1 MYFKY
6 YKQPSICIW
15 LVFSFFISTYFY
27 EQCFLFV
34 SAAVAIIHVN
44 QHSLYTY
51 RQPLQKKSNP
61 FHASLYSKK
70 KYNSN
75 IINTGS
81 AADTPWSNAFN
92 FKRIWGT
99 EIDPRTGILSSHI
112 KAGNLLSNWGHGPN
126 IDLEI
131 NYSSNAYADTDK
143 LGYGWKWNLTYFNPI
158 THQLT
163 TSTGQNFYL
172 QQKNN
177 SQWFPLYHKLKDIL
191 IMTDKNHL
199 IITYANGLRETLDDA
214 GYETSLEQQNG
225 WSVHFFYQAGTH
237 LLQSV
242 TDDEHHS
249 ILLNYKENYIKV
261 ISKNS
266 EGQPVSVLI
275 HKEKGKIR
283 SITLPVQDNDY
294 RYSIRFY
301 YTGHLITKV
310 SYPTGLKKTFTYN
323 CNDEMKIH
331 RLVNKSA
338 VSLCVVTAKTV
349 DPGAGQPLMTTHYR
363 YTQTNSNEHNYLG
376 FNAGLEQHISTFK
389 DILFEAP
396 VSYTYRTLEDN
407 GITQEIRT
415 YNKYHLLID
424 DQQISDHT
432 WHKLSEVQS
441 LFCRT
446 DQRDGCAHSSFADL
460 PATYS
465 QPLKIVTK
473 LWDDKDTS
481 GLPAITSETSQYDQ
495 QGRVV
500 SHTDSYGRFTKI
512 HYCPAS
518 GDTACPAAPKEWPF
532 SNLTES
538 AVLYPAH
545 TDDSATVYL
554 PPVITYNYYR
564 KQPNRFGNGYIL
576 IMDHQIQRS
585 GQQYR
590 ITIRR
595 YYQDKSNA
603 FNYGL
608 LKQTI
613 FTGNI
618 KPSAKLASVIQDYYY
633 TKSLD
638 NCSKTT
644 WSAIELNTNKKRLS
658 SYITTSLFTNHILQ
672 DIDPSGQNVVRYHY
686 DIWDRPIQTDMAL
699 GTAFAARSHYEY
711 TISPALNQVLVTA
724 ANGMQS
730 KIIFDGSGR
739 QLMTFNEAVST
750 AGKAMPGHWI
760 LKHKTTYDQYG
771 RSAAQSVY
779 LFNASNKLYALTTT
793 QEYDDSGRVTKVY
806 LPDKETAVTLYDD
819 TDRCVISYKKSSYGK
834 RSALLVVKS
843 NLLYKPIKQWVLPAS
858 NNPLP
863 SLKTICSGHYLQTDL
878 AEMHL
883 SQMTYDGFGR
893 LMTVTD
899 PMKHIVK
906 KHYNTLGQL
915 TDITDPVGDKI
926 HYIYDLTGHIIQR
939 WAQPASGGNYLLSSA
954 QYNAAGELLWRA
966 GEDGQHTVFTYTEDG
981 KPASSVSPAGHTA
994 VVKYNKL
1001 GLPIATFLDGK
1012 LRSQFTYDHVTM
1024 LITHQQDMTGK
1035 TEFIYDDDGLI
1046 RKQLHTE
1053 KNSHLN
1059 YKLLWYYDDNRRSIS
1074 VTDIAKNKTY
1084 SVYDRLG
1091 RVTNILYQ
1099 QNHSKKKQI
1108 LSTFIYD
1115 DFSRVIAIQYGSGVH
1130 RSVHYDRL
1138 GHADM
1143 VTDTLNNALLSR
1155 WSFHYDLFDNITAKT
1170 YQTKNQLASFHYQYD
1185 ALDNLVRMTC
1195 SGTSANVLCPRDTVF
1210 KHSGLKNAPIIT
1222 EQNYYFTPLNRLFRL
1237 HEQLQN
1243 SSQQQTLSKVTDYR
1257 YTDASSPL
1265 RLQIISTSWDNHS
1278 PVTHHFNYD
1287 IMGNMTTD
1295 GEGNHI
1301 AYNAFNQIRRVA
1313 KPDGQQSNYTYNS
1326 SGKEVMEKSSAGT
1339 SYLFYRGH
1347 HLINETVISPEQD
1360 IHIIGYQGAAKTID
1374 GIIHTYNESNYK
1386 GDVVAILT
1394 RSEKNHNIY
1403 KLSQRNIYSPY
1414 GMRWHDES
1422 EIKPLYQQTLMGF
1435 DGERTDPATGWQF
1448 LGAGHRTYNPGQRY
1462 FVSED
1467 PAGGGYGFG
1476 SNNPIMNSDPTGN
1489 IPKWISTIFKWF
1501 GYAGSFGFNALH
1513 AKWAHI
1519 AGTVITTGLTI
1530 ATLGASAYTYGGSV
1544 IASAI
1549 TAGATI
1555 AGSVPVVASVIPA
1568 NKGLNIA
1575 ASVIGG
1581 IGMATMAV
1589 TAAVDAGLFFT
1600 LSTPSSM
1607 AKTVMNIPQIE
1618 LKTLHMHMLGLLGM
1632 PALTEQDETWYMLN
1646 FMSHLEG
1653 MMPTILTRKDDNLF
1667 FRITTIETLGTVW
1680 STLKSLENGDRN
1692 IIECDFG
1699 CVLATAKVTKQPINF
1714 NYIHSFFKAKM
1725 HLMNYELSIDITG
1738 SEYDSKLKNYLNAY
1752 FTLLKSVSN
1761 NGKLLAFP
1769 GRTSSLE
1776 QVIQTPG
1783 EIHAVTTTFHTQ
1795 LIHRI
1800 TNELWATYDFKED
1813 AASYCV
1819 GKAWYIEDLLFSH
1832 LGVGEE
1838 EDKSIPRDIFYSLVL
1853 AEGM

>member
-1 MYFKY
+1 MYFQY
-6 YKQPSICIW
+6 HKQHVIFILLIFLLCI
-15 LVFSFFISTYFY
+15 LLFFYQ
-27 EQCFLFV
+27 QCFS
-34 SAAVAIIHVN
+34 SALAASVMQHINLDNLHIHQN
-44 QHSLYTY
+44 TFL
-51 RQPLQKKSNP
+51 KKNHLLP
-61 FHASLYSKK
+61 ATLNNKK

-75 IINTGS
+75 IITTGS
-81 AADTPWSNAFN
+81 GTDTPWSNAFN
-92 FKRIWGT
+92 FKKIWGT
-99 EIDPRTGILSSHI
+99 EIDPRTGILSAHV

-199 IITYANGLRETLDDA
+199 VITYANGLRETLDDA

-225 WSVHFFYQAGTH
+225 WSVHFSYQPGTH

-275 HKEKGKIR
+275 CKKKGKVR
-283 SITLPVQDNDY
+283 AVKLPVQNNDD

-301 YTGHLITKV
+301 YTGHLITQV

-323 CNDEMKIH
+323 CNDEMKI
-331 RLVNKSA
+331 RMPVNA
-338 VSLCVVTAKTV
+338 ATVSLCVVSGKTV
-349 DPGAGQPLMTTHYR
+349 DPGAGQPLMITHYR

-389 DILFEAP
+389 DMLFEAP

-500 SHTDSYGRFTKI
+500 SHTDSYGRLTKI
-512 HYCPAS
+512 HYCPTS

-590 ITIRR
+590 ITTRR

-633 TKSLD
+633 TKSTD
-638 NCSKTT
+638 NRSKTT

-658 SYITTSLFTNHILQ
+658 SYITTSLFTNHVLQ
-672 DIDPSGQNVVRYHY
+672 NIDASGQNVTRHHY
-686 DIWDRPIQTDMAL
+686 DLWDRLIQTDTTV
-699 GTAFAARSHYEY
+699 GTPFASSNHYQY
-711 TISPALNQVLVTA
+711 TISPLLNQVLVTA

-730 KIIFDGSGR
+730 KVIFDGAGR
-739 QLMTFNEAVST
+739 QLMTFDEAVSA
-750 AGKAMPGHWI
+750 AGKAMSGHWI
-760 LKHKTTYDQYG
+760 LKDKTTYDQYG
-771 RSAAQSVY
+771 RSASQSVY
-779 LFNASNKLYALTTT
+779 LFDASNKLYALTTT
-793 QEYDDSGRVTKVY
+793 QEYDDSGRVKKIH
-806 LPDKETAVTLYDD
+806 LPDQETAVTLYND
-819 TDRCVISYKKSSYGK
+819 TDRCVVSYQKSSSGK
-834 RSALLVVKS
+834 RSAVSVVKS
-843 NLLYKPIKQWVLPAS
+843 NLLYKPVRQWVLPA
-858 NNPLP
+858 NDDPLP
-863 SLKTICSGHYLQTDL
+863 SLKTICARKNLQT
-878 AEMHL
+878 ASSKIRL

-893 LMTVTD
+893 LIKSTD
-899 PMKHIVK
+899 PMGHIVK
-906 KHYNTLGQL
+906 KHYNAPGQL
-915 TDITDPVGDKI
+915 TDVTDPVGDKI
-926 HYIYDLTGHIIQR
+926 HYVYDLTGHTIQS
-939 WAQPASGGNYLLSSA
+939 WAQPVSGGNYLLSSA
-954 QYNAAGELLWRA
+954 KYNAAGELLWKA
-966 GEDGQHTVFTYTEDG
+966 GEDGQHTIFTYSEYG
-981 KPASSVSPAGHTA
+981 KPVYSTSPAGHTA
-994 VVKYNKL
+994 TVKYNQL
-1001 GLPIATFLDGK
+1001 GLPVATFLDGK
-1012 LRSQFTYDHVTM
+1012 LQSQFTYDHVTM
-1024 LITHQQDMTGK
+1024 LITRQQDMTG
-1035 TEFIYDDDGLI
+1035 TAEFIYDDDGLI
-1046 RKQLHTE
+1046 RQQLHKE
-1053 KNSHLN
+1053 KNGYLN
-1059 YKLLWYYDDNRRSIS
+1059 YNLYWYYDNNRRSIS
-1074 VTDIAKNKTY
+1074 VTDISKNKTQT
-1084 SVYDRLG
+1084 VYDVFG
-1091 RVTNILYQ
+1091 RVTNTLYQ
-1099 QNHSKKKQI
+1099 QDYSKKKQI
-1108 LSTFIYD
+1108 LSTFTYD
-1115 DFSRVIAIQYGSGVH
+1115 DFSRVVTIQYGSGMH
-1130 RSVHYDRL
+1130 RSVHYDHL
-1138 GHADM
+1138 DHADT
-1143 VTDTLNNALLSR
+1143 VTDTLNNTLLSR
-1155 WSFHYDLFDNITAKT
+1155 WSFHYDLLDNIIEKT
-1170 YQTKNQLASFHYQYD
+1170 YQTMNQIASFHYQYD
-1185 ALDNLVRMTC
+1185 ALNNLVRMTC
-1195 SGTSANVLCPRDTVF
+1195 SSTSANALCPRDTVF
-1210 KHSGLKNAPIIT
+1210 KYSGLKNAPVIT
-1222 EQNYYFTPLNRLFRL
+1222 EQNYYFTPLNQLLRI

-1243 SSQQQTLSKVTDYR
+1243 PLQQKTLSKVTNYR
-1257 YTDASSPL
+1257 YTDNSAPL
-1265 RLQIISTSWDNHS
+1265 RLQTISTNWNNHS

-1287 IMGNMTTD
+1287 IMGNMTID

-1301 AYNAFNQIRRVA
+1301 VYNAFNQILQVD
-1313 KPDGQQSNYTYNS
+1313 KSDGQQSTYTYDS

-1394 RSEKNHNIY
+1394 RTEKNHNVY
-1403 KLSQRNIYSPY
+1403 KLSQRNLYSPY
-1414 GMRWHDES
+1414 GMHWHDES

-1467 PAGGGYGFG
+1467 PAGNGYGFG

-1489 IPKWISTIFKWF
+1489 IPEWIGTAFKWL
-1501 GYAGSFGFNALH
+1501 GYVGSFGLNALH

-1519 AGTVITTGLTI
+1519 AGAVITTGLTI

-1544 IASAI
+1544 IASAV

-1555 AGSVPVVASVIPA
+1555 TGSIPVVASVIPA

-1575 ASVIGG
+1575 ASVTGG
-1581 IGMATMAV
+1581 IEMAAMVV
-1589 TAAVDAGLFFT
+1589 TAAVDAGLFFISKIQRPTMTMFTFEERNNVT
-1600 LSTPSSM
+1600 LQHFE
-1607 AKTVMNIPQIE
+1607 VNI
-1618 LKTLHMHMLGLLGM
+1618 LKEGRSHYFKFD
-1632 PALTEQDETWYMLN
+1632 PA
-1646 FMSHLEG
+1646 S
-1653 MMPTILTRKDDNLF
+1653 
-1667 FRITTIETLGTVW
+1667 
-1680 STLKSLENGDRN
+1680 
-1692 IIECDFG
+1692 
-1699 CVLATAKVTKQPINF
+1699 
-1714 NYIHSFFKAKM
+1714 
-1725 HLMNYELSIDITG
+1725 
-1738 SEYDSKLKNYLNAY
+1738 
-1752 FTLLKSVSN
+1752 LLKSVTPELIVEEDN
-1761 NGKLLAFP
+1761 NYYIQMYSYYQIQQAWFALRSINNSLVASDTGCILMAIANSKRFDLADLTAFFDYKFNFINSAINSQRCIYDTMVKSVP
-1769 GRTSSLE
+1769 DYYTQTLSFFKYIIKKINQNYQFLDYHPPKTSLE
-1776 QVIQTPG
+1776 EVVVFPFHIYFIITQNSIHPVSKFIDCWELHYFGNNDFHIIFGTLN
-1783 EIHAVTTTFHTQ
+1783 EIEQIIFSHVTSE
-1795 LIHRI
+1795 
-1800 TNELWATYDFKED
+1800 TNERKILSSARLIYEN
-1813 AASYCV
+1813 
-1819 GKAWYIEDLLFSH
+1819 
-1832 LGVGEE
+1832 
-1838 EDKSIPRDIFYSLVL
+1838 
-1853 AEGM
+1853 